1 MTTPLDAPRQLDL
14 WRARAQKNRAHEVE
28 LERDLA
34 AAKADGRAWRSAFHS
49 LRESLDQPRYVTV
62 PEPLSGDAARKAGAA
77 LIDHLTPVHGDMEA
91 IADVLDAA
99 REEHGAQTELVVLAA
114 LGMTFARI
122 TPAAITTEE
131 TNA

>member
-1 MTTPLDAPRQLDL
+1 MTTDTRTPAEV
-14 WRARAQKNRAHEVE
+14 WRLRAQKNRAHETE

-77 LIDHLTPVHGDMEA
+77 LIDQLTPVHGDMEA

-99 REEHGAQTELVVLAA
+99 RAEHGPQTELVVLAA
-114 LGMTFARI
+114 LGMTFGRI
-122 TPAAITTEE
+122 TPAAITPEE